1 MRGGGGGRLRNP
13 CLTMHQPWA
22 SLLVHGIKRVEGRSW
37 PSPLTAGRLWIHAAS
52 KVPEADTIKAMEE
65 FYREIY
71 ALDGITN
78 ITFPHH
84 YPVSRLLGCVEVV
97 GCVTSQELASWEHVP
112 QSVRLEALTDFCWLC
127 ENPQK
132 LVVPF
137 DMRGY
142 QGVYNLERRIYEGA
156 VRGLS
161 PVQGPLP
168 VNFPLPDPTNPLSL
182 NPGSLQLHS
191 SRSAALDK
199 SPSVT
204 AAIAGARAAATQYSR
219 NNTAI
224 TSTPTEETRQRFS
237 RENHADNTSGPSI
250 VHDRSPVLQNQ
261 NLPSLALTNPPYL
274 KNQTMPSFV
283 QNNLPNLQNHNL
295 SYLPHQNLSADV
307 SNRRV
312 SLLQNQSPSSLLQ
325 SGQSYLQ
332 NQNAEPRRS
341 PRLQNEPPSRLVAVA
356 LRGLKRMNVSEGG
369 EQSAPKRWPE

>member
-1 MRGGGGGRLRNP
+1 MQLLLNF
-13 CLTMHQPWA
+13 LTCPSNESVH
-22 SLLVHGIKRVEGRSW
+22 LLSV
-37 PSPLTAGRLWIHAAS
+37 
-52 KVPEADTIKAMEE
+52 M
-65 FYREIY
+65 
-71 ALDGITN
+71 
-78 ITFPHH
+78 
-84 YPVSRLLGCVEVV
+84 
-97 GCVTSQELASWEHVP
+97 SQ
-112 QSVRLEALTDFCWLC
+112 
-127 ENPQK
+127 
-132 LVVPF
+132 
-137 DMRGY
+137 
-142 QGVYNLERRIYEGA
+142 IYEGA

-341 PRLQNEPPSRLVAVA
+341 PRLQNEPPSR
-356 LRGLKRMNVSEGG
+356 VS
-369 EQSAPKRWPE
+369 AHYFNPFMD